1 MQVVIVGAG
10 IVGATLAYE
19 LSQVPNLAV
28 TLLDRSAQPIQPEQ
42 TVYTTAT
49 AAALGVLMAA
59 ISKKETGRNL
69 RMRLASLDWYNR
81 IIPELERLGG
91 YAVPV
96 NRQGIV
102 MLQFEADRLEPW
114 QHLVTIRQSQG
125 YCLQLWDRQQ
135 LAEACPHI
143 SLEGVIAGIY
153 SPDDRQIDPTRLAQ
167 ALLAVAEHQGVT
179 LQFGVEVQAVTREQG
194 VTLHTTQGEI
204 AADVL
209 VIAAGVG
216 SFPLTQTLN
225 QPVEIRPVLGQ
236 AVHLRLPQPL
246 GNPDFQPVISAQDIH
261 LVPIAPQEYWLGATV
276 EFAPEDAPQLLQPD
290 PQQFEALMQAAIGLW
305 PALAPAERLRHW
317 SGLRPRPQGRP
328 APIIEPLPGSDRV
341 WLATGHYRNGVLL
354 APATA
359 MAIKAAL
366 LTAWDST

>member
-1 MQVVIVGAG
+1 MQIVIVGAG

-19 LSQVPNLAV
+19 LSQVPGWAV
-28 TLLDRSAQPIQPEQ
+28 TLLDRAPQPIQPQQ

-49 AAALGVLMAA
+49 AAALGVLMAVT
-59 ISKKETGRNL
+59 SKKEKGRNL

-81 IIPELERLGG
+81 IIPELERLS
-91 YAVPV
+91 AETVPM

-102 MLQFEADRLEPW
+102 MLQFEADRLQSW
-114 QHLVTIRQSQG
+114 QRLLAIRQSQG
-125 YCLQLWDRQQ
+125 YDLQLWDRQQ
-135 LAEACPHI
+135 LAAACPHL
-143 SLEGVIAGIY
+143 SLAGVIAGIY
-153 SPDDRQIDPTRLAQ
+153 SPNDRQIDPARLTQ
-167 ALLAVAEHQGVT
+167 ALLAAAQQRGVQ
-179 LQFGVEVQAVTREQG
+179 LLFGVEVEAVSWEQG
-194 VTLHTTQGEI
+194 VTLHTTQGPM
-204 AADVL
+204 ATDRL

-216 SFPLTQTLN
+216 SFPLTQTLK

-246 GNPDFQPVISAQDIH
+246 GHPDFQPVITGQDIH

-276 EFAPEDAPQLLQPD
+276 EFAPAATPQVPQAD
-290 PQQFEALMQAAIGLW
+290 PQAFEALMTAAIEMW
-305 PALAPAERLRHW
+305 PALAQADRIRHW

-328 APIIEPLPGSDRV
+328 APIIEPLPASDRV

-359 MAIKAAL
+359 LAIKAAL
-366 LTAWDST
+366 LNG